1 MRALVT
7 GGNGFIGSHLVELLL
22 DRDYQVACLVR
33 ETSNLRW
40 IEDLDVEF
48 LYGDCRQRDSISSAI
63 EGCDFVF
70 HLAGRIRSPDWQGYH
85 EANYLGTKNL
95 VEACVEVTPELKRF
109 VHISSISAA
118 GPTGT
123 PAIQTEEDECRPVSD
138 YGRTKL
144 MGEEAVQEVLTE
156 IPWVIIR
163 PPNILG
169 PRQEDLLS
177 AIKLVKSRIKPLL
190 GNGNKQTSV
199 CYVSDLVRG
208 IELAA
213 TSNRAAGSVFYLT
226 DPALYSWREM
236 PEAIAEHLGIS
247 GYVLPLPYP
256 VLFAI
261 ASLMEAAAAVTRSDP
276 LLTRQQLRDLRDTY
290 WLYDGSKAERDL
302 GFVTEIDLNK
312 GIELSIDWYRG
323 QGLI

>member
-22 DRDYQVACLVR
+22 ERGYRVACLVR
-33 ETSNLRW
+33 KTSNLRW
-40 IEDLDVEF
+40 IENLNVEF
-48 LYGDCRQRDSISSAI
+48 HYGDCRQRDSLSPAVK
-63 EGCDFVF
+63 GCDYVF

-85 EANYLGTKNL
+85 EANYIGTKNL
-95 VEACVEVTPELKRF
+95 AEACVEVAPQLKRF
-109 VHISSISAA
+109 IYISSISAA
-118 GPTGT
+118 GPART
-123 PAIQTEEDECRPVSD
+123 PAVQTEEDECRPVSD

-144 MGEEAVQEVLTE
+144 MGEEAVQEILTE
-156 IPWVIIR
+156 ISWVIIR
-163 PPNILG
+163 PPNIIG

-190 GNGNKQTSV
+190 GNGDRQTSV
-199 CYVSDLVRG
+199 CFVSDLVHG

-213 TSNRAAGSVFYLT
+213 ISDTAAGSVYYLT

-236 PEAIAEHLGIS
+236 PEAIAEHLGMS

-261 ASLMEAAAAVTRSDP
+261 ASLMEAVATVTGSGP
-276 LLTRQQLRDLRDTY
+276 FLTRQQLRDLRDTY

-302 GFVTEIDLNK
+302 GFTAEIDLNK

-323 QGLI
+323 RGLI